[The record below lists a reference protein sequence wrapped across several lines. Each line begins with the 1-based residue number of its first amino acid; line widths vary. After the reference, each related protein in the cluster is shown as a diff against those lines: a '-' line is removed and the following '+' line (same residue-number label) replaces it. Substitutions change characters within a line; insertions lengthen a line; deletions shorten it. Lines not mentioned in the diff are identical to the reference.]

1 MKFKVMATA
10 LTITLGL
17 STLSTTVSPAPI
29 QANSLDEKL
38 DDVKDKQSQNADD
51 LKEKESKLEE
61 VKKEQE
67 QVQAEIR
74 RIDQAVAETDN
85 KITTKEKEIEE
96 TMSEVEQLKEEI
108 KALEKRIAERDKLLK
123 DRVRSMQQ
131 NNGGSVDYME
141 VLLGASSFGDFVER
155 VLALNTIAEQD
166 KKILEEHKADKLAV
180 EEKKAEVE
188 KKLASLEEKKAEL
201 ESLKKELSA
210 QKAEKDKL
218 MASLEHEEGELH
230 DHMLDLNE
238 TAEILKAQEKA
249 VQQEIKRAEEAA
261 RKAAAAREAA
271 AKKAAAEKAAAKK
284 AATSNNS
291 SSSNESTASSEPA
304 PAVSSSS
311 SFRWP
316 TAGRV
321 TSGIGQR
328 WGSFHA
334 GIDIAQ
340 GGKNPVYAAADGT
353 VLRSYYSDSYGNV
366 VFLTHSIN
374 GQMFTTVYAHM
385 RDLGVSTGQS
395 VSAGTYLGTMGNT
408 GASKGQH
415 LHFEVHKGSWNQSKS
430 NAVNPL
436 NYLP

>member
-1 MKFKVMATA
+1 MATA
-10 LTITLGL
+10 LSLTLGL
-17 STLSTTVSPAPI
+17 STLATTVSPEPI
-29 QANSLDEKL
+29 EANSLDEQL
-38 DDVKDKQSQNADD
+38 NDVKDKQSQN
-51 LKEKESKLEE
+51 
-61 VKKEQE
+61 EQE
-67 QVQAEIR
+67 LKDKEAKLADVKEEQERVQAEIE
-74 RIDQAVAETDN
+74 RIDNAVAETDN
-85 KITTKEKEIEE
+85 KISAKEKEIKE
-96 TMSEVEQLKEEI
+96 TTAEVNQLKEEI
-108 KALEKRIAERDKLLK
+108 KALEERIAERDKVLK
-123 DRVRSMQQ
+123 ERVRSMQQ
-131 NNGGSVDYME
+131 NGSSVDYME

-188 KKLASLEEKKAEL
+188 KKLASLEEKKTEL

-218 MASLEHEEGELH
+218 MASLEHEEGQLH
-230 DHMLDLNE
+230 DHMMDLNE
-238 TAEILKAQEKA
+238 TAELLKAQERA

-261 RKAAAAREAA
+261 RKAAAERKAA
-271 AKKAAAEKAAAKK
+271 AKKAAAEKAAKAK
-284 AATSNNS
+284 ANSSSS
-291 SSSNESTASSEPA
+291 SSSNESTSSSEPA
-304 PAVSSSS
+304 PAVSTSSAS
-311 SFRWP
+311 MRWP

-321 TSGIGQR
+321 SSGMGPR
-328 WGSFHA
+328 WGSYHA

-353 VLRSYYSDSYGNV
+353 VLRSYYSSSYGNV

-374 GQMFTTVYAHM
+374 GQMYTTVYAHM
-385 RDLGVSTGQS
+385 RDRGVSTGQS

-415 LHFEVHKGSWNQSKS
+415 LHFEVHKGSWNASKS

>member
-10 LTITLGL
+10 LTLTLGL

-38 DDVKDKQSQNADD
+38 DDVKDKQSKNSQE
-51 LKEKESKLEE
+51 LKEKESKLAE

-67 QVQAEIR
+67 EVQAEIG
-74 RIDQAVAETDN
+74 RIDKAVAETDN
-85 KITTKEKEIEE
+85 KIATKEKEIKD
-96 TMSEVEQLKEEI
+96 TTAEVDQLKEEI
-108 KALEKRIAERDKLLK
+108 KVLQDRIAERDKLLK
-123 DRVRSMQQ
+123 ERVRSMQQ

-201 ESLKKELSA
+201 ESLKNELSA

-218 MASLEHEEGELH
+218 MASLEQEEGEIH
-230 DHMLDLNE
+230 NHMMDLNE
-238 TAEILKAQEKA
+238 TAELLKAQESA

-271 AKKAAAEKAAAKK
+271 AKKKAAAKK
-284 AATSNNS
+284 AASNNSS

-304 PAVSSSS
+304 PAVSTSSS
-311 SFRWP
+311 SMRWP

-321 TSGIGQR
+321 TSGIGNR

-340 GGKNPVYAAADGT
+340 GGKNPVYAAASGT
-353 VLRSYYSDSYGNV
+353 VLRSYYSNSYGNV

-385 RDLGVSTGQS
+385 RDRGVSTGQS

-415 LHFEVHKGSWNQSKS
+415 LHFEVHKGSWNGSKS